1 MVNVKPEQFQKIWS
15 ALITPTNEDESVNY
29 EALERIVELQIQDG
43 AEGFYCCGSS
53 GEGLLLT
60 LEERKQVL
68 EHVLKAADGRVP
80 VISHVGTI
88 RTRDVVDLARHAMSA
103 GALAV
108 SMIPPYYYKFSM
120 DEIMG
125 YYEDMIRAIPD
136 VPAIVYN
143 IPQFTGVEFSK
154 ENAGRLLSNENI
166 VGIKHTSTNL
176 YSLERMG
183 QAFPGKALINGFDEQ
198 LLGALAM
205 GSCATI
211 GTTVNLFAPLFHRV
225 RDAFDR
231 GDMAQAYRWQHAINL
246 RVEETVKLGIFNAMK
261 YGWTLRGVDCGFCRA
276 PFRPLDGAA
285 REKMA
290 QLMALPLA
298 PVSAPGPP
306 DPNPNPKQTARAR
319 RGSRPGRAHSIEAA
333 GPASREHGG
342 ETSFQA
348 GERNDFCGIR
358 GTLVVKWGRSFGLGL
373 RTQASEKKGNP
384 R

>member
-15 ALITPTNEDESVNY
+15 ALITPTNEDERVNY

-125 YYEDMIRAIPD
+125 YYEDVIRAIPD

-290 QLMALPLA
+290 QLMALPLE
-298 PVSAPGPP
+298 PV
-306 DPNPNPKQTARAR
+306 
-319 RGSRPGRAHSIEAA
+319 
-333 GPASREHGG
+333 
-342 ETSFQA
+342 
-348 GERNDFCGIR
+348 
-358 GTLVVKWGRSFGLGL
+358 
-373 RTQASEKKGNP
+373 
-384 R
+384 

>member
-1 MVNVKPEQFQKIWS
+1 MVKVKPEQFQRIWS
-15 ALITPTNEDESVNY
+15 ALITPTNADETVNY

-68 EHVLKAADGRVP
+68 EHVLKAADGRAP

-88 RTRDVVDLARHAMSA
+88 RTRDVADLADHAMSA

-125 YYEDMIRAIPD
+125 YYEDVIKALPH

-154 ENAGRLLSNENI
+154 DNAGRLLANENI

-176 YSLERMG
+176 YSMERMG

-198 LLGALAM
+198 FLGALAM
-205 GSCATI
+205 GSVATI
-211 GTTVNLFAPLFHRV
+211 GTTVNLFAPLFHRI
-225 RDAFDR
+225 REAFDR
-231 GDMAQAYRWQHAINL
+231 GDVAQAYRWQHAVNL
-246 RVEETVKLGIFNAMK
+246 RVEATVKIGIFNAMK

-276 PFRPLDGAA
+276 PFKPLDAA
-285 REKMA
+285 AQKAMA
-290 QLMALPLA
+290 ELMALPL
-298 PVSAPGPP
+298 
-306 DPNPNPKQTARAR
+306 
-319 RGSRPGRAHSIEAA
+319 EA
-333 GPASREHGG
+333 
-342 ETSFQA
+342 
-348 GERNDFCGIR
+348 I
-358 GTLVVKWGRSFGLGL
+358 
-373 RTQASEKKGNP
+373 
-384 R
+384 

>member
-1 MVNVKPEQFQKIWS
+1 MVSVKKEQFARIWS
-15 ALITPTNEDESVNY
+15 ALITPTRADESVNY
-29 EALERIVELQIQDG
+29 EALEEIVERQIQDG

-60 LEERKQVL
+60 LEERKKVL
-68 EHVLKAADGRVP
+68 EHTLKAADGRVP

-88 RTRDVVDLARHAMSA
+88 RTADVIDLARHAMSA

-125 YYEDMIRAIPD
+125 YYEDVIRAIPD

-154 ENAGRLLSNENI
+154 DNAGRLLANENI

-183 QAFPGKALINGFDEQ
+183 QAFPDKALINGFDEQ
-198 LLGALAM
+198 LLGALSM

-211 GTTVNLFAPLFHRV
+211 GTTVNLFAPLFHKV
-225 RDAFDR
+225 REAFEQ
-231 GDMAQAYRWQHAINL
+231 GDMALAYRWQHAINM
-246 RVEETVKLGIFNAMK
+246 RVEETVKVGIFNAMK

-276 PFRPLDGAA
+276 PFRPLD
-285 REKMA
+285 EKAKKAMEDLLA
-290 QLMALPLA
+290 MPL
-298 PVSAPGPP
+298 
-306 DPNPNPKQTARAR
+306 
-319 RGSRPGRAHSIEAA
+319 EA
-333 GPASREHGG
+333 
-342 ETSFQA
+342 
-348 GERNDFCGIR
+348 
-358 GTLVVKWGRSFGLGL
+358 V
-373 RTQASEKKGNP
+373 
-384 R
+384 

>member
-125 YYEDMIRAIPD
+125 YYE
-136 VPAIVYN
+136 
-143 IPQFTGVEFSK
+143 
-154 ENAGRLLSNENI
+154 
-166 VGIKHTSTNL
+166 HTSTNL

-290 QLMALPLA
+290 QLMALPLE
-298 PVSAPGPP
+298 PV
-306 DPNPNPKQTARAR
+306 
-319 RGSRPGRAHSIEAA
+319 
-333 GPASREHGG
+333 
-342 ETSFQA
+342 
-348 GERNDFCGIR
+348 
-358 GTLVVKWGRSFGLGL
+358 
-373 RTQASEKKGNP
+373 
-384 R
+384 

>member
-1 MVNVKPEQFQKIWS
+1 MVNVKPEQFRRIWS
-15 ALITPTNEDESVNY
+15 ALITPTRGDESVNY
-29 EALERIVELQIQDG
+29 EALEEIVERQIQDG

-60 LEERKQVL
+60 LEERKKVL
-68 EHVLKAADGRVP
+68 EHTLKAADGRVP

-88 RTRDVVDLARHAMSA
+88 RTADVIDLAQHAMSA

-125 YYEDMIRAIPD
+125 YYEDVIRAIPN

-154 ENAGRLLSNENI
+154 DNAGRLLANENI

-198 LLGALAM
+198 LLGALSM

-211 GTTVNLFAPLFHRV
+211 GTTVNLFAPLFHKV
-225 RDAFDR
+225 REAFDQ
-231 GDMAQAYRWQHAINL
+231 GDMALAYRWQHAINL
-246 RVEETVKLGIFNAMK
+246 RVEATVKVGIFNAMK
-261 YGWTLRGVDCGFCRA
+261 YGWTVRGVDCGFCRA
-276 PFRPLDGAA
+276 PFRPLDETAKKA
-285 REKMA
+285 VEELLKM
-290 QLMALPLA
+290 PL
-298 PVSAPGPP
+298 
-306 DPNPNPKQTARAR
+306 
-319 RGSRPGRAHSIEAA
+319 EA
-333 GPASREHGG
+333 
-342 ETSFQA
+342 
-348 GERNDFCGIR
+348 
-358 GTLVVKWGRSFGLGL
+358 V
-373 RTQASEKKGNP
+373 
-384 R
+384 